1 MERRMKYLWDNEVV
15 YRRDPTTDVPDVETK
30 QYMFFKNG
38 THQCYDL
45 FRSKAK
51 ITSYRSLY
59 WHMLVLWHLNPE
71 WEDGDAY
78 KILIFLMDKNNGF
91 TTFSLNKWNMKKLIY
106 ELSVLDKDEPP
117 RNKIRKVIFK
127 DFSGLSKSEKLSIVG
142 QLIGRSSI
150 TKEDIYETMLYKNN
164 CNEKITI
171 SWLAETLKVTP
182 RTIHRRM
189 CQELKQVK
197 TELNEEINI

>member
-59 WHMLVLWHLNPE
+59 WHMLVLWYLNPE

-78 KILIFLMDKNNGF
+78 QILIFLMDKNNGF

>member
-1 MERRMKYLWDNEVV
+1 MKYLWDNEVV

-59 WHMLVLWHLNPE
+59 WHMLVLWYLNPE

-106 ELSVLDKDEPP
+106 ELSVLDRDEPP

>member
-1 MERRMKYLWDNEVV
+1 MKYLWDNEVV

-71 WEDGDAY
+71 WEEGDAY
-78 KILIFLMDKNNGF
+78 QILIFLMDKSNGF

-106 ELSVLDKDEPP
+106 ELSVLDRDEPP
-117 RNKIRKVIFK
+117 RNKIRKVIIK
-127 DFSGLSKSEKLSIVG
+127 DFRGLSKSEKLSIVG
-142 QLIGRSSI
+142 QLIGR
-150 TKEDIYETMLYKNN
+150 
-164 CNEKITI
+164 
-171 SWLAETLKVTP
+171 
-182 RTIHRRM
+182 
-189 CQELKQVK
+189 
-197 TELNEEINI
+197 

>member
-1 MERRMKYLWDNEVV
+1 MKYLWDNEVV

-59 WHMLVLWHLNPE
+59 WHMLVLWYLNPE
-71 WEDGDAY
+71 WKDGDAY

-106 ELSVLDKDEPP
+106 ELSVLDRDEPP

>member
-59 WHMLVLWHLNPE
+59 WHMLVLWYLNPE

-150 TKEDIYETMLYKNN
+150 TKGDIYETMLYKNN

>member
-15 YRRDPTTDVPDVETK
+15 YRRDPITDVPDVETK
-30 QYMFFKNG
+30 QYMIFKNG

-59 WHMLVLWHLNPE
+59 WHMLVLWYLNPE

>member
-1 MERRMKYLWDNEVV
+1 MKYLWDNEVV

-59 WHMLVLWHLNPE
+59 WHMLVLWYLNPE

-78 KILIFLMDKNNGF
+78 KILIFLMDKSNGF

-106 ELSVLDKDEPP
+106 ELSVLDRDEPP

>member
-1 MERRMKYLWDNEVV
+1 MKYLWDNEVV
-15 YRRDPTTDVPDVETK
+15 YRRDPITDVPDVETK

-59 WHMLVLWHLNPE
+59 WHMLVLWYLNPE

>member
-1 MERRMKYLWDNEVV
+1 MKYLWDNEVV

-59 WHMLVLWHLNPE
+59 WHMLVLWYLNPE

-78 KILIFLMDKNNGF
+78 QILIFLMDKNNGF

>member
-1 MERRMKYLWDNEVV
+1 MKYLWDNEVV
-15 YRRDPTTDVPDVETK
+15 YRRDPTTDVPDIETK

-78 KILIFLMDKNNGF
+78 KILIFLMDKSNGF
-91 TTFSLNKWNMKKLIY
+91 TTFSLNKWNMKKLIH
-106 ELSVLDKDEPP
+106 ELSVLDRDEPP

-150 TKEDIYETMLYKNN
+150 TKEDIYETMLYKNS

-171 SWLAETLKVTP
+171 SWLPETLKVTP

>member
-1 MERRMKYLWDNEVV
+1 MKYLWDNEVV

-59 WHMLVLWHLNPE
+59 WHMLVLWYLNPE
-71 WEDGDAY
+71 WEDGYAY

>member
-1 MERRMKYLWDNEVV
+1 MDRRMKYLWDNEVV
-15 YRRDPTTDVPDVETK
+15 YRRDPTTDVPDIETK

-106 ELSVLDKDEPP
+106 ELSVLDRDEPP

-150 TKEDIYETMLYKNN
+150 TKEDIYETMLYKNS

>member
-59 WHMLVLWHLNPE
+59 WHMLVLWYLNPE

>member
-59 WHMLVLWHLNPE
+59 WHMLVLWYLNPE

-106 ELSVLDKDEPP
+106 ELSVLDRDEPP

>member
-1 MERRMKYLWDNEVV
+1 MKYLWDNEVV

-59 WHMLVLWHLNPE
+59 WHMLVLWYLNPE

>member
-1 MERRMKYLWDNEVV
+1 MKYLWDNEVV

-78 KILIFLMDKNNGF
+78 KMLIFLMDKSNGF

-106 ELSVLDKDEPP
+106 ELSVLDRDEPP